1 MIILADGNSLKSIQK
16 AHDGSLER
24 SKIGKHI
31 RFHDLRRTFASHLVM
46 VGMDLRT
53 VTTLMGH
60 KDIKMTMRCAHLAP
74 DDLQA
79 VVGVLS
85 SELGAKDRPLAIQFA
100 EDAGP
105 DHLCRDHR

>member
-1 MIILADGNSLKSIQK
+1 VFTRADGNSLKSIQK

-31 RFHDLRRTFASHLVM
+31 RFHDLRHTFASHLVM
-46 VGMDLRT
+46 AGMDLRT

-79 VVGVLS
+79 AVGVLS
-85 SELGAKDRPLAIQFA
+85 SELGAKDRPLPIQFG
-100 EDAGP
+100 EDA
-105 DHLCRDHR
+105 